1 MTGAGTMRNTESKKG
16 AGMRVIR
23 TVAKLPGFALV
34 IVLAMSGCREANEFQ
49 PPPPPEVTTAKPVV
63 QTVVT
68 YTEMP
73 GQTRAIESVEVR
85 ARVEGFLKTVDFEE
99 GAEVAQGALL
109 YTIEPE
115 MYESAVRI
123 ADARLANAKAVLVKA
138 EFDLNRIRNL
148 EAKQSAAKLEVVEA
162 ETGHS
167 KANAEV
173 AFAEAGL
180 ETAQLDLK
188 YTRVTAPIAG
198 RVNRTEVNVG
208 NLVGRGEQTLLT
220 TIVPWHP
227 IHVYVTVGE
236 RIVLNLRRRVAEGT
250 QRRNVP
256 VLLRLADG
264 TDYPIAGKVDYFD
277 NQVDVRTGTARM
289 RAVVDNPDGLLVP
302 GIFVRVRIPRR
313 LPESVLVPESALQ
326 RDLTGY
332 YVFTVDESR
341 QVSRAD
347 VVTGPPVKTYRSIQ
361 SGLAADAEVIIK
373 GLQRIRPGLVVDAKM
388 VTLSAIEQ
396 PGVGSES
403 SDTLGE

>member
-1 MTGAGTMRNTESKKG
+1 MSISADFPVLPREACAALERLDGKRRVSEEPRRVASGQAEVYLAGTVTMRNTKSKKG
-16 AGMRVIR
+16 TSMRVIR
-23 TVAKLPGFALV
+23 IVAKLPGFALV

-49 PPPPPEVTTAKPVV
+49 PPPPPKVTTAKPLV

-85 ARVEGFLKTVDFEE
+85 ARVEGFLQTVDFKE
-99 GAEVAQGALL
+99 GVEVAQGALL

-115 MYESAVRI
+115 RYESAVKI
-123 ADARLANAKAVLVKA
+123 AEARLANAKAVLVKA

-198 RVNRTEVNVG
+198 RVNRTEVHVG

-220 TIVPWHP
+220 TIVSWHP

-236 RIVLNLRRRVAEGT
+236 RSVLNWRRRLAEGAE
-250 QRRNVP
+250 RKDVP
-256 VLLRLADG
+256 VLFRLADG
-264 TDYPIAGKVDYFD
+264 TDYPIAGKIDYFD
-277 NQVDVRTGTARM
+277 NQVDVRTGTVRV

-302 GIFVRVRIPRR
+302 GIFVRGR
-313 LPESVLVPESALQ
+313 SMSA
-326 RDLTGY
+326 
-332 YVFTVDESR
+332 F
-341 QVSRAD
+341 
-347 VVTGPPVKTYRSIQ
+347 
-361 SGLAADAEVIIK
+361 
-373 GLQRIRPGLVVDAKM
+373 
-388 VTLSAIEQ
+388 
-396 PGVGSES
+396 
-403 SDTLGE
+403 

>member
-1 MTGAGTMRNTESKKG
+1 MTGTGTMRNTESKKG
-16 AGMRVIR
+16 PSMRVLR
-23 TVAKLPGFALV
+23 TAAELPGFALV

-49 PPPPPEVTTAKPVV
+49 PPPPPKVTTAKPLV

-85 ARVEGFLKTVDFEE
+85 ARVEGFLQTIDFKE

-115 MYESAVRI
+115 RYESAVKI
-123 ADARLANAKAVLVKA
+123 AEARLANANAVLVKA

-198 RVNRTEVNVG
+198 RVNRTEVHVG

-220 TIVPWHP
+220 TIVSWHP
-227 IHVYVTVGE
+227 IHVYVTVSE
-236 RIVLNLRRRVAEGT
+236 RIVLNLRRRVAEGV
-250 QRRNVP
+250 QRQDVP

-264 TDYPIAGKVDYFD
+264 TDYPIAGKIDYFD

-361 SGLAADAEVIIK
+361 SGLTGDAEVIIK
-373 GLQRIRPGLVVDAKM
+373 GLQRVRPGLVVDAKM

-396 PGVGSES
+396 PGVGSDS
-403 SDTLGE
+403 SNPAGE

>member
-1 MTGAGTMRNTESKKG
+1 
-16 AGMRVIR
+16 MRVLR
-23 TVAKLPGFALV
+23 TAAELAGLAFV
-34 IVLAMSGCREANEFQ
+34 IVPAMSGCREANEFQ
-49 PPPPPEVTTAKPVV
+49 PPPPPKVTTAKPLV

-85 ARVEGFLKTVDFEE
+85 ARVEGFLQTIDFKE

-115 MYESAVRI
+115 RYESVVKI
-123 ADARLANAKAVLVKA
+123 AEARLANAKAVLVKA

-167 KANAEV
+167 KANSEV

-198 RVNRTEVNVG
+198 RVNRTEVHVG

-220 TIVPWHP
+220 TIVSWHP

-236 RIVLNLRRRVAEGT
+236 RSVLSLQRRVAKGV
-250 QRRNVP
+250 QRQNVP

-264 TDYPIAGKVDYFD
+264 TDYPIAGKIDYFD

-326 RDLTGY
+326 RDMTGY
-332 YVFTVDESR
+332 YVFTVDENR

-361 SGLAADAEVIIK
+361 SGLTGDAEVIIK
-373 GLQRIRPGLVVDAKM
+373 GLQRVRPGLVVDAEM

-396 PGVGSES
+396 PGIGSDS
-403 SDTLGE
+403 SAPAGE